1 VALTGKQ
8 KAAMLLMS
16 LDAATAAELLK
27 GVDPDEIQDIAMEL
41 ARIDVSKQHNPKE
54 QAKVTQEFCKSLQ
67 QKDAPAFSMKGFFG
81 EMLVNA
87 LGKEKAEQIQ
97 AQIKKATLQNE
108 LFAKIRSAGT
118 DELVLALEGE
128 HPQTI
133 AVILSEL
140 APRKSQEVL
149 SLLGEEVRL
158 KAVCKMTTPD
168 VLGAGV
174 KQRMAS
180 IVSDRLKSLKGE
192 TLVVRPGQ
200 EAQNLRKLAL
210 MLSGLEKDLR
220 DQLISEISKQDEE
233 TGKKVR
239 NLMITWDDI
248 PSIADRSLQEALRSV
263 DSSKLAVALYGADEE
278 VAQKIR
284 SNISERAVTMLDEE
298 ASLMQEPLE
307 KEILDARE
315 EVVNPLR
322 EANEEG
328 KLRFVGR

>member
-1 VALTGKQ
+1 MALTGKQ
-8 KAAMLLMS
+8 KAAILLMS
-16 LDAATAAELLK
+16 LDAATATELLK
-27 GVDPDEIQDIAMEL
+27 GIKPEEIQDIAMEL
-41 ARIDVSKQHNPKE
+41 ARIDLSKQHNPKE
-54 QAKVTQEFCKSLQ
+54 QAKVTREFCKSLQ
-67 QKDAPAFSMKGFFG
+67 QKEAPQFSIKGFFD

-87 LGKEKAEQIQ
+87 LGKEKAGQIQ

-108 LFAKIRSAGT
+108 LFSKIRSAGT

-140 APRKSQEVL
+140 PPKKSQEVL

-158 KAVCKMTTPD
+158 KAVCKMTIPD

-174 KQRMAS
+174 KQRIAS

-220 DQLISEISKQDEE
+220 DQLLSEISKRDEE
-233 TGKKVR
+233 TGKTVR
-239 NLMITWDDI
+239 NLMITWEDI

-315 EVVNPLR
+315 EVVSPLR